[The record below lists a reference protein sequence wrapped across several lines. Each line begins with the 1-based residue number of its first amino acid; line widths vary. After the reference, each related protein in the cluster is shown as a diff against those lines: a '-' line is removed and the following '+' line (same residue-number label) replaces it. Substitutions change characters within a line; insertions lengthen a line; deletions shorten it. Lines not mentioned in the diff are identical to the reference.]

1 MPRGFH
7 GRTPHGSGECATNP
21 LPALRVG
28 NPSGRVEQPVD
39 RLLRAAG
46 RCALAFLLV
55 LGVVAL
61 LPRAVQDAVPD
72 TVIGGAVLVLGALG
86 ARRVARRP
94 R

>member
-1 MPRGFH
+1 M
-7 GRTPHGSGECATNP
+7 
-21 LPALRVG
+21 
-28 NPSGRVEQPVD
+28 D

-55 LGVVAL
+55 LGVVAS

-72 TVIGGAVLVLGALG
+72 AVIGGAVLVLGVLG

>member
-1 MPRGFH
+1 M
-7 GRTPHGSGECATNP
+7 
-21 LPALRVG
+21 
-28 NPSGRVEQPVD
+28 D

-46 RCALAFLLV
+46 RCVLAFLLV

-72 TVIGGAVLVLGALG
+72 GVIGGAVFVLGALG
-86 ARRVARRP
+86 ARRVAKGP